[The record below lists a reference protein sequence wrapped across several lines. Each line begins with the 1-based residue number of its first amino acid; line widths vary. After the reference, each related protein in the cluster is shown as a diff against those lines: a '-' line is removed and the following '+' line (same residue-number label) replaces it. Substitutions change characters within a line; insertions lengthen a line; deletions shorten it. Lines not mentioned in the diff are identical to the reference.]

1 MHWCEVGQLCRLL
14 PASNLACMCNAD
26 APSQHRLKHTDVHL
40 QAYADYNDLMEL
52 TEQLISG
59 MVKELK
65 GSYKIQYHAKGP
77 GQEPIEID
85 FTPPWPRL
93 SMIAELEKELDVQI
107 PKDLYAEETRQF
119 LDDLCWK
126 KEVECGKPRVR
137 SSGTN
142 HAVKHSNL
150 LLRFVMWHS
159 NACSRCMSLPPCD
172 AASCLAMP

>member
-1 MHWCEVGQLCRLL
+1 MQML
-14 PASNLACMCNAD
+14 PHSIDSSIQIL
-26 APSQHRLKHTDVHL
+26 HL

-59 MVKELK
+59 MVRELK

-85 FTPPWPRL
+85 FMPPWPRL

-107 PKDLYAEETRQF
+107 PTDLYAEETRQF
-119 LDDLCWK
+119 LDDLCRR

-137 SSGTN
+137 SSGIN

-150 LLRFVMWHS
+150 LLRFVAWTHGS
-159 NACSRCMSLPPCD
+159 LSLGADACCDQLVALPCRRLAAPYPNKD
-172 AASCLAMP
+172 ACCSVACLI